1 MRKPNNAVGPQVRN
15 KKKTAR
21 GKLIP
26 AMAITSL
33 AAGIQAATQYFAY
46 SFNYQEL
53 LGPNFN
59 HIYAPWSY
67 FKWYSAWHDRLPDAF
82 FAAGSVG
89 ATVAAGGLVL
99 TALTSMMKANSSK
112 ANEYLHGSARWADEQ
127 DIKAAGLLGNDEGV
141 YVGAWEDKNGQLQ
154 YLRHNGPE
162 HVLTYAPTRSGKGV

>member
-15 KKKTAR
+15 KKKAAK

-67 FKWYSAWHDRLPDAF
+67 FNGIQHGMSAYLMRFCCWQCGGGGCCRWPSSDRAD
-82 FAAGSVG
+82 
-89 ATVAAGGLVL
+89 
-99 TALTSMMKANSSK
+99 KYDESK
-112 ANEYLHGSARWADEQ
+112 FIQG
-127 DIKAAGLLGNDEGV
+127 
-141 YVGAWEDKNGQLQ
+141 
-154 YLRHNGPE
+154 
-162 HVLTYAPTRSGKGV
+162 